1 MGREPKELEKILS
14 AEPISLEKMEPSI
27 SNLGS
32 NRK

>member
-1 MGREPKELEKILS
+1 MGREPKEPEKILS
-14 AEPISLEKMEPSI
+14 VEPISPEKMESSI